1 MLWNLVVS
9 VERRFK
15 HARTGLICFGQ
26 CFSGSYCNLMKQR
39 RQAWKE
45 KSITGG
51 LDRAVNKA
59 AKAGPCAP
67 SSSLWRRRNAL
78 HACTTARPIR
88 SSITA
93 ASSIPSRHPPFY
105 STSKHKT
112 LLSFFSYWSAFC
124 VISRGLD
131 NVLVQGFPSLAFA
144 ESEMTIISKRKTTG
158 RELKSWVRMEC
169 FTQYIRVSW
178 LEKGNLGRRCW
189 WFPFPNLSELILC
202 SHSVADGSSENTSI
216 FLTFLPSLPAIV
228 QRQVERLEYYISPVY
243 PIQSANFWTS
253 SRWTKNPIFVPFH
266 FLSHKLLSKQI

>member
-1 MLWNLVVS
+1 MYLGDNNQFQTNFKHYHVNSFCRLTLFKPTGSKMLEGLNMLWNLVVS

-67 SSSLWRRRNAL
+67 SSSLWRCRNAL

-93 ASSIPSRHPPFY
+93 DSSIPSRHPPFY
-105 STSKHKT
+105 STCKHKT
-112 LLSFFSYWSAFC
+112 LLNFFPTKVHFELSQEGCTMFWF
-124 VISRGLD
+124 RG
-131 NVLVQGFPSLAFA
+131 SL
-144 ESEMTIISKRKTTG
+144 
-158 RELKSWVRMEC
+158 L
-169 FTQYIRVSW
+169 
-178 LEKGNLGRRCW
+178 
-189 WFPFPNLSELILC
+189 
-202 SHSVADGSSENTSI
+202 
-216 FLTFLPSLPAIV
+216 
-228 QRQVERLEYYISPVY
+228 
-243 PIQSANFWTS
+243 
-253 SRWTKNPIFVPFH
+253 
-266 FLSHKLLSKQI
+266 